1 MALTERSL
9 RIRSLLK
16 ARMRQRGISY
26 AALAKDTGVSLATVK
41 RWLTRDDLPV
51 EKLEAIL
58 RRLDYSWGELMGAV
72 DSQGDGRA
80 APTAKQENFIARH
93 PREAM
98 VLILIFVGFSF
109 VGICQELNLSEKELT
124 VILFALDK
132 NNLIAYE
139 NNAAIRP
146 LLKLPLRWTEAGV
159 FSQRYFQPVIQEVF
173 EEIVRKKKG
182 FSHSFQPSQPL
193 VSVGETYLT
202 EKSLVR
208 LKADLWEL
216 LEKYRDV
223 ARVERSVTNLE
234 DRKPVTFL
242 FAIDQFPLWKNVLW
256 VKDTN

>member
-1 MALTERSL
+1 MALNARS
-9 RIRSLLK
+9 IRVRNLLK
-16 ARMRQRGISY
+16 ERMRQMGISY
-26 AALAKDTGVSLATVK
+26 AALAKDTGVSLATMK
-41 RWLTRDDLPV
+41 RWLTRDDFPV

-58 RRLDYSWGELMGAV
+58 RLLNYSWGELMGAV

-80 APTAKQENFIARH
+80 APSQKQEDYIARH
-93 PREAM
+93 PRETL

-109 VGICQELNLSEKELT
+109 SGICKELKIPEKELKS
-124 VILFALDK
+124 ILFSLDK

-139 NNAAIRP
+139 SNATIRP

-159 FSQRYFQPVIQEVF
+159 FSQRYFQLVIQEVF